1 MYYECEEDIKR
12 QKRNRLEAIA
22 EAMGQ
27 EVEDKGR
34 KVIKNIF
41 KMSRI

>member
-12 QKRNRLEAIA
+12 QKRNRLEGIA
-22 EAMGQ
+22 EAMGH
-27 EVEDKGR
+27 VEEDEGR
-34 KVIKNIF
+34 EVIKNIF